1 MPILFRRRF
10 KPGAQYKRKTLLLCF
25 GVFVLIAA
33 FSIALSRAAQSDKRR
48 DNYAIKITAREVVL
62 NVTVMDHRG
71 NFVSGL
77 SSDNFQVYEDGVA
90 QKSAYF
96 VHEDIPVTVG
106 LVIDNSGSMRA
117 KRNDVIAGAEA
128 LARSSNPQDEIFVV
142 NFNENI
148 SFGLPGNVPFTD
160 NTAQLEAALARSA
173 PSGQTALYDA
183 IAAALAHLK
192 VGTRDKKVLVVI
204 SDGGDN
210 ASKTTGAAVKAAA
223 ANADALIYTIGIFD
237 EQDRDL
243 NPRALK
249 QLAKESGG
257 KAFFPSQLKE
267 IVPIC
272 ERIARE
278 IRSQYTIA
286 YVPGNGAQDGAYR
299 AVEVKANAKAR
310 GRLSVRTRSGYF
322 ADFSEAAS
330 SKFNPGPSAVK

>member
-1 MPILFRRRF
+1 MPNSFRRRF
-10 KPGAQYKRKTLLLCF
+10 KPGGQYKRKTVLLFF

-33 FSIALSRAAQSDKRR
+33 FSIALSRASQSDNRR
-48 DNYAIKITAREVVL
+48 DNYAINITAREVVL
-62 NVTVMDHRG
+62 HVTVTDHRG
-71 NFVSGL
+71 NFVFGL
-77 SSDNFQVYEDGVA
+77 GPDNFQVYEDGVA
-90 QKSAYF
+90 QKIAYF

-106 LVIDNSGSMRA
+106 LVVDNSGSMRA
-117 KRNDVIAGAEA
+117 KRNYVIAGAEA
-128 LARSSNPQDEIFVV
+128 LARSSNSRDEIFVV
-142 NFNENI
+142 NFNENV
-148 SFGLPGNVPFTD
+148 SFGLPGNLPFTD
-160 NTAQLEAALARSA
+160 NTAQLETALSGSA

-223 ANADALIYTIGIFD
+223 AHADALIYTIGIFD
-237 EQDRDL
+237 EQDRDQ

-257 KAFFPSQLKE
+257 EAFFPSQLKE

-286 YVPGNGAQDGAYR
+286 YVPADGALTGAYR
-299 AVEVKANAKAR
+299 AIAVKANAEGR
-310 GRLSVRTRSGYF
+310 GRLSVRTRAGYF
-322 ADFSEAAS
+322 AQSSEATSPEAS
-330 SKFNPGPSAVK
+330 TRPSPIK

>member
-1 MPILFRRRF
+1 MPNSFRRRL
-10 KPGAQYKRKTLLLCF
+10 KPGSQYKRKTVLLFF

-33 FSIALSRAAQSDKRR
+33 FSIALSRASQSDNRR
-48 DNYAIKITAREVVL
+48 DNYTIKITAREVVL
-62 NVTVMDHRG
+62 HATVTDHRG
-71 NFVSGL
+71 NFVFGL
-77 SSDNFQVYEDGVA
+77 GPDNFQVYEDGLA
-90 QKSAYF
+90 QKITYF
-96 VHEDIPVTVG
+96 AHEDIPVTVG

-142 NFNENI
+142 NFNENV

-192 VGTRDKKVLVVI
+192 VGTRDKKVLVVV

-210 ASKTTGAAVKAAA
+210 ASKNTGAAVKAAA
-223 ANADALIYTIGIFD
+223 AHADALIYTIGIFD
-237 EQDRDL
+237 EQDRDR
-243 NPRALK
+243 NPRALQ

-257 KAFFPSQLKE
+257 EAFFPSQLKE

-278 IRSQYTIA
+278 IRSQYAIA
-286 YVPGNGAQDGAYR
+286 YGPGDGAQDGTFR
-299 AVEVKANAKAR
+299 AVEVKANAEGR
-310 GRLSVRTRSGYF
+310 GRLSVRTRAGYF
-322 ADFSEAAS
+322 AHFSEAAS
-330 SKFNPGPSAVK
+330 PKADPRQSAVK